1 MAETADIGNN
11 VQRFIGVMNRISR
24 LFVMM
29 EGSACDASL
38 SKPELLALAH
48 IHREKRSTMSGLA
61 GVLGIKVSTATGLV
75 DRLVGKKLLKRE
87 RNHGDRRLVYVV
99 LTAKGTKVAAAYQEQ
114 IQAGIRRMMGLLTPS
129 EQEQLIAILEKIVG
143 AGMPEIDENEVA
155 EDDIDV

>member
-1 MAETADIGNN
+1 MADTGDN
-11 VQRFIGVMNRISR
+11 VARFIGAMNRISR

-61 GVLGIKVSTATGLV
+61 GVLGINVSTATGLV
-75 DRLVGKKLLKRE
+75 DRLVGKKLLRRE

-99 LTAKGTKVAAAYQEQ
+99 LTARGTKVAAAYQEQ
-114 IQAGIRRMMGLLTPS
+114 IQAGIRHMLGLLTPA
-129 EQEQLIAILEKIVG
+129 EQAQLIAILEKISG
-143 AGMPEIDENEVA
+143 DRTPGSDKIEVA